1 MPKSDSAEIWLGS
14 AIWPIVVGPGIAG
27 RPADIQ
33 TEMAISDV
41 TAKASLGEGSKLQK
55 PRRAG
60 SAAMRALSDASNA
73 GEGDIAGRPS
83 SALQRARN
91 SSARERQETPTA
103 RRSSTASR
111 SASM

>member
-14 AIWPIVVGPGIAG
+14 AVCPAMVGPGIAG

-41 TAKASLGEGSKLQK
+41 TAKVSLGEGSKLQK
-55 PRRAG
+55 LPRAG

-73 GEGDIAGRPS
+73 GEGDIAGRLS
-83 SALQRARN
+83 SALQSTRN
-91 SSARERQETPTA
+91 SSARERQE
-103 RRSSTASR
+103 
-111 SASM
+111 